1 MRSILF
7 ILLIPLLL
15 FQNGCEKE
23 VRLSKNQKD
32 VIYIRNNGADMPA
45 YVYGNAASK
54 TFTILLHGGPG
65 DNGLSYRLGRWFE
78 IMEEEVAM
86 VYWDQRGQGMSHGHY
101 SQSDL
106 TIDQMAEDLFVLVRT
121 LKLRYGDDISLFI
134 MGHSWGGTL
143 GTAYLIDQDY
153 EDEVRGW
160 IEVDGAH
167 DLPLLNKEA
176 AKMYIRIGEEE
187 IAAGNHKGF
196 WREVVDYSKSLDTNN
211 ISLDESAELNEYSYR
226 AEELID
232 DVHYEDFSGAG
243 LFLSPLNSLTSA
255 ASGINVNTLME
266 EESETAN
273 YTDLLGNITVPSLFI
288 WGKYDFNV
296 PPAVGISGYDHVGAA
311 EKELH
316 ILERSGHSP
325 MDNES
330 DLFCELVLD
339 FIKRHE

>member
-1 MRSILF
+1 MRNILF
-7 ILLIPLLL
+7 LLLLSFLLI
-15 FQNGCEKE
+15 QIGCEKE
-23 VRLSKNQKD
+23 IRLSKNQKD

-78 IMEEEVAM
+78 IMEDEVAM

-101 SQSDL
+101 SQEDL
-106 TIDQMAEDLFVLVRT
+106 TIDQMAEDLFVLVKT
-121 LKLRYGDDISLFI
+121 LKFRYGDDISIFL

-143 GTAYLIDQDY
+143 GAAYLINQDY
-153 EDEVRGW
+153 EDEVSGW

-176 AKMYIRIGEEE
+176 VKMYIRVGEEE
-187 IAAGNHKGF
+187 IAANNHKNF
-196 WREVVDYSKSLDTNN
+196 WQDVVDFSKSLDTNN
-211 ISLDESAELNEYSYR
+211 ISLDESAELNEYSYE

-255 ASGINVNTLME
+255 ASGINVNTLIE

-273 YTDLLGNITVPSLFI
+273 FTPEFYKITVPSMFV

-296 PPAVGISGYDHVGAA
+296 PSAVGISGYENVGSVD
-311 EKELH
+311 KELH

-325 MDNES
+325 MDNEV

-339 FIKRHE
+339 FIERHE